1 MIAAVIVDDEPKSRD
16 VLSTLLSRFCPEVEV
31 VATAASVAEAEQVIR
46 EHHPD
51 LLFLDI
57 EMPGGN
63 GLQLLENGAIGNAD
77 VIFVTS
83 YAHYAIPA
91 LRLSAVDYLLKPVEI
106 EELKSAIVRVAE
118 RQVTK
123 RSNNLEVLK
132 ENLHQTV
139 LLQKIAIPGIQDV
152 RFVKVSD
159 IIRIEGDS
167 NYSFIYLAGG
177 DKIHS
182 SRTLGD
188 FEELLASHPGFFR
201 IHKTHLVNF
210 EHVLR
215 LIKTE
220 GGYLEMT
227 DGSQVEISRRR
238 KAEVLQLLGLN
249 Q

>member
-1 MIAAVIVDDEPKSRD
+1 MITAIIVDDEPKSRD
-16 VLSTLLSRFCPEVEV
+16 VLKTLLNRFCGEVEIL
-31 VATAASVAEAEQVIR
+31 AQAGSVQEAEELVR
-46 EHHPD
+46 ELNPE

-63 GLQLLENGAIGNAD
+63 GLTLLEKGLTGNAD
-77 VIFVTS
+77 VVFVTS

-91 LRLSAVDYLLKPVEI
+91 LRLSAVDYLLKPIEVDDLRAAVE
-106 EELKSAIVRVAE
+106 RVAE
-118 RQVTK
+118 RKQHK
-123 RSNNLEVLK
+123 QQNNLNVLK
-132 ENLHQTV
+132 ENLGQSET
-139 LLQKIAIPGIQDV
+139 LQKIAIPGMQDV

-167 NYSFIYLAGG
+167 NYSFIYVDGG

-188 FEELLASHPGFFR
+188 YEELLTGHKCFFR
-201 IHKTHLVNF
+201 VHKTHLVNLD
-210 EHVLR
+210 HVVK

-220 GGYLEMT
+220 GGYLEMK

-238 KAEVLQLLGLN
+238 KTEVLQLLGLN
-249 Q
+249 

>member
-1 MIAAVIVDDEPKSRD
+1 MILALIIDDEPKSRD
-16 VLSTLLSRFCPEVEV
+16 VLSTLLTRFCPEVEI
-31 VATAASVAEAEQVIR
+31 VACAGSVAEAEQMIKL
-46 EHHPD
+46 HKPN

-63 GLQLLENGAIGNAD
+63 GLQLLEKGVIGKAD

-106 EELKSAIVRVAE
+106 EELRSAVMRVVD
-118 RQVTK
+118 RQSAK
-123 RSNNLEVLK
+123 RSENLEILK
-132 ENLHQTV
+132 ENLNQTV
-139 LLQKIAIPGIQDV
+139 MLQKIAIPGIQDV

-159 IIRIEGDS
+159 IIRMEGDS
-167 NYSFIYLAGG
+167 NYSFIYVDGG
-177 DKIHS
+177 EKIHS

-188 FEELLASHPGFFR
+188 FEELLANQPNFFR
-201 IHKTHLVNF
+201 VHKTHLVNL
-210 EHVLR
+210 EHVVK

-220 GGYLEMT
+220 GGYLEMS

-238 KAEVLQLLGLN
+238 KTEVLQLLGLS
-249 Q
+249 